1 MVFKTDLP
9 QIDWDEN
16 TQPQSKRKSRFDS
29 TDTSTG
35 KSGIAHSMA
44 VKEREAALLNRGYQ
58 KGMYPATPEVQEE
71 IDIQNEITKKV
82 SQFWGNYKRKVAP
95 GVTVGNI
102 GEVAL
107 ELVRRGVIAGS
118 TKDIKRIGDEII
130 NTARVAGQK
139 GLKKLLKKII
149 GGDTDI
155 SLRFPQETFDD
166 LGKGKIPVP
175 AISAQKKFGENTWA
189 YTDISTDQAVGGI
202 EYGNKSSKIGVEV
215 GTDYDT
221 DHYAKIGGSLRFASG
236 GKVKSRKKGT
246 KVKNYS
252 NSVRKPKT

>member
-1 MVFKTDLP
+1 MVLKIDLS
-9 QIDWDEN
+9 QINLDEN

-35 KSGIAHSMA
+35 KRGIAHNIA

-58 KGMYPATPEVQEE
+58 KGMSPATPEVQEE

-82 SQFWGNYKRKVAP
+82 SQFWGNYKTKVAP

-102 GEVAL
+102 GEVVV
-107 ELVRRGVIAGS
+107 ELVRRGVIVGS
-118 TKDIKRIGDEII
+118 KGDIKRVGDEII

-139 GLKKLLKKII
+139 GLKKFLKKII

-155 SLRFPQETFDD
+155 SLRFPQGTFDD

-175 AISAQKKFGENTWA
+175 ALSAQKKFGENTWG
-189 YTDISTDQAVGGI
+189 YGNISTDQAVGGI

-215 GTDYDT
+215 GTDYGK